1 LPIADWLYEYG
12 RGCSPS
18 NAMNADDLKKRTKQ
32 FALRVLKLVAA
43 LPKTVAG
50 RAIGG
55 QLVRSGTSVG
65 ANYRAACRGR
75 SRAEFVAKLGVV
87 EEEADESAY
96 WMEVIIEGELL
107 KPKQVEPLLNEA
119 NELTKIMA
127 QSRISAANA
136 LARTVKRQTT
146 SKMVSNRQSA
156 IGNRQ

>member
-1 LPIADWLYEYG
+1 
-12 RGCSPS
+12 
-18 NAMNADDLKKRTKQ
+18 MNADDLKKRTKQ
-32 FALRVLKLVAA
+32 FALRILKLVAA
-43 LPKTVAG
+43 LPNTVAG

-55 QLVRSGTSVG
+55 QLVRAGTSVG

-75 SRAEFVAKLGVV
+75 SKAEFIAKLGIS

-96 WMEVIIEGELL
+96 WMEVIIEGKLL
-107 KPKQVEPLLNEA
+107 KPKQVESLLNEA

-127 QSRISAANA
+127 QSRISAAHA
-136 LARTVKRQTT
+136 VARTMKRRAT